1 MQNKIVAEDF
11 NLKKEDKKNFK
22 KSVIERV
29 NLTNEF
35 TLADLEAHQA
45 ELDKM
50 ERELTAQ
57 IRVSTAAKANVERNH
72 PFVSKMSDEQLNTAH
87 YLSET
92 KEILAKAES
101 KLKEVKAT
109 KKKYKEVVDTVMK
122 KFGFVESNVMNDES
136 SKQD

>member
-1 MQNKIVAEDF
+1 MSNKIIAEDF
-11 NLKKEDKKNFK
+11 NLKKQDKKNYK

-35 TLADLEAHQA
+35 TLGDIENHKA

-57 IRVSTAAKANVERNH
+57 IRVSNAAAENVKRNH
-72 PFVSKMSDEQLNTAH
+72 PFVAKMSDEQLNAAQ
-87 YLSET
+87 YLFET
-92 KEILAKAES
+92 KTIISKSEA

-109 KKKYKEVVDTVMK
+109 KKKYNQIIDIVME
-122 KFGFVESNVMNDES
+122 KFGFVESNILDDV
-136 SKQD
+136 QA